1 MKSPSFKKEIVHEHF
16 CKVMDSLLE
25 EGCEAIILGCTEIP
39 LAIEEKYYK
48 GIPILNPSWILAR
61 SLIQEVDAPRVAL
74 L

>member
-1 MKSPSFKKEIVHEHF
+1 
-16 CKVMDSLLE
+16 MDSLLE

-61 SLIQEVDAPRVAL
+61 SLIQEVDASKVAL